1 MRTIYHIDSVLTDTD
16 HKNFLQELAESNLVF
31 RQEYRY
37 RLMTGSEHHAWLK
50 QRLQSVIDQVVDDLH
65 LSGEV
70 QQVFLSVELACCD
83 FMMHRAHPNIGAVI
97 SWSPEDFGGM
107 TMREW
112 TAGFDDP
119 EDYVWDKQRYPGRDH
134 AFVGNQ
140 ALVVPN
146 NHEPRFHW
154 GYSSL
159 IGPGQAKQ
167 TVWIYLGK

>member
-1 MRTIYHIDSVLTDTD
+1 MSKIYTIDQVLSEHDY
-16 HKNFLQELAESNLVF
+16 KNFLQEVAESNLTF

-37 RLMTGSEHHAWLK
+37 RLMTGHEHHEWLR
-50 QRLQSVIDQVVDDLH
+50 QRFCNVIDRVVQDLS

-70 QQVFLSVELACCD
+70 QQAFISVEMEGCD
-83 FMMHRAHPNIGAVI
+83 FMIHRAHPNIGAVI
-97 SWSPEDFGGM
+97 SWNFRDYGGM

-119 EDYVWDKQRYPGRDH
+119 EDYHWHKDKYPYHDH
-134 AFVGNQ
+134 EFRANQ

-146 NHEPRFHW
+146 TVPRFHW
-154 GYSSL
+154 GYSNH
-159 IGPGQAKQ
+159 IGPCRAKQ